1 MNLREVREAA
11 ERLLGHY
18 DVTVHDDA
26 KVAKYAIVTIDPS
39 PDDKVDSEWLK
50 EEWGAWR
57 HMQPTSSFNLT
68 IGTGAIRLIYYFD
81 FDPSKV
87 KWSIN
92 TDDDAMWLPLNIKSR
107 QQFTQLALAL
117 GINKIKR
124 VSECANTR

>member
-11 ERLLGHY
+11 ELHREGIKADI
-18 DVTVHDDA
+18 DVVVD
-26 KVAKYAIVTIDPS
+26 YAIATIDQS
-39 PDDKVDSEWLK
+39 PDDKVDSKWLK